1 MSQDSDLWRKD
12 SRSTLGGVPPTDW
25 RSPGP
30 APGPCIS
37 LCRSL
42 GDELAAVRQQKL
54 EQQRRLFEKKQRRKR
69 QEPLMVQANPDASL
83 RPRRP
88 RRREERGPGESGP
101 VNPYLLENV
110 PEAHLRAGT
119 HSIQGSVNCGG
130 DCGSERTS
138 RQALGGA
145 DSSDPELEEVSVEDS
160 PTSPP
165 PSKEMPGT
173 RRRGWPA
180 RQRPGEKGLRG
191 RPSRKPPVRPHSRSA
206 STSSGRGEVPQEP
219 SPANTPVHPAEEVP
233 ATLPEEMGAEPE
245 SPAAPPPAEEEVGEP
260 LPAEGQGSQSDL
272 GTKSKGPGV
281 RPEGGGGRGERGS
294 PPFSIQVL
302 ARGRGLPAPTPPPPA
317 FPPEPE
323 EEEEAAAAA
332 AAAADAEES
341 CETSDLGLERGSDL
355 GLERGSDLGLERGSD
370 LGLERG
376 SDLGLERGSQQG
388 QDHGDSVSS
397 KEEEEEEAVDGA
409 ATVALDPAPGGG
421 VGAEAGDIGKV
432 PHTLPRAPG
441 PQPGED
447 MEAYVLR
454 PAPRSWTVQCRITRD
469 RRGMDKGIFPFYY
482 LYQEE
487 PEGKKHFLLA
497 GRKRKR
503 SKTSNYLISLDPT
516 DLSRDGDN
524 FVGKVRSNVL
534 GTKFTIFDNGVN
546 PERKT
551 FMLESTRIREE
562 LGAVCYVRAG
572 VTRGRAREEEA
583 APALARDK
591 PGPSLQETNVLGF
604 RGPRKMTIIIPGIDP
619 QNQRLKVQP
628 QNEQETLLSRLQ
640 RGANQGLV
648 LLQNKAPSWSDE
660 SGAYVLN
667 FHGRVTRASVKNFQ
681 IVHPEDPDYLVL
693 QFGRV
698 APDTF
703 TMDFRFPLCPLQ
715 AFAICLSSFDGKLA
729 CE

>member
-272 GTKSKGPGV
+272 GTKK
-281 RPEGGGGRGERGS
+281 
-294 PPFSIQVL
+294 
-302 ARGRGLPAPTPPPPA
+302 
-317 FPPEPE
+317 PE

-562 LGAVCYVRAG
+562 LGAVCY
-572 VTRGRAREEEA
+572 
-583 APALARDK
+583 
-591 PGPSLQETNVLGF
+591 ETNVLGF

>member
-12 SRSTLGGVPPTDW
+12 SRSALGGVPPTDW
-25 RSPGP
+25 GSPGP

-37 LCRSL
+37 LLRSL

-119 HSIQGSVNCGG
+119 HSVQGSVNCGG

-145 DSSDPELEEVSVEDS
+145 DASDPELEEVSVEDS
-160 PTSPP
+160 PISPP
-165 PSKEMPGT
+165 PGKDMPGT

-191 RPSRKPPVRPHSRSA
+191 RRRPA
-206 STSSGRGEVPQEP
+206 STSSGRGEALPEP
-219 SPANTPVHPAEEVP
+219 SPEKPPEPAAEE
-233 ATLPEEMGAEPE
+233 AEEEATATTLPEEMAAEPE
-245 SPAAPPPAEEEVGEP
+245 SPEAPQPAEEEAGEP
-260 LPAEGQGSQSDL
+260 RPTEGQGSQSDL
-272 GTKSKGPGV
+272 GAK
-281 RPEGGGGRGERGS
+281 
-294 PPFSIQVL
+294 
-302 ARGRGLPAPTPPPPA
+302 
-317 FPPEPE
+317 
-323 EEEEAAAAA
+323 
-332 AAAADAEES
+332 
-341 CETSDLGLERGSDL
+341 
-355 GLERGSDLGLERGSD
+355 
-370 LGLERG
+370 
-376 SDLGLERGSQQG
+376 
-388 QDHGDSVSS
+388 
-397 KEEEEEEAVDGA
+397 KEEEEEERRGRGGRVSAERGGKGRWRKGA
-409 ATVALDPAPGGG
+409 LAPNPKVQAPIWRRVPVLPYTSGGRGRERWASLGVAPGPEGEWQIPAARGRAGPRRPLGERAAHSWRTTQEEDREDTAEAEVAAPEVQEPSPGSGG
-421 VGAEAGDIGKV
+421 GGGGGAEAGDIGKV
-432 PHTLPRAPG
+432 PHSPPRAPG
-441 PQPGED
+441 PHPGED

-454 PAPRSWTVQCRITRD
+454 PAPRTCTVQCRITRD
-469 RRGMDKGIFPFYY
+469 KRGMDKGIFPFYY

-562 LGAVCYVRAG
+562 LGAVCY
-572 VTRGRAREEEA
+572 
-583 APALARDK
+583 
-591 PGPSLQETNVLGF
+591 ETNVLGF

-640 RGANQGLV
+640 RGANKGLV

>member
-1 MSQDSDLWRKD
+1 
-12 SRSTLGGVPPTDW
+12 
-25 RSPGP
+25 
-30 APGPCIS
+30 
-37 LCRSL
+37 
-42 GDELAAVRQQKL
+42 
-54 EQQRRLFEKKQRRKR
+54 
-69 QEPLMVQANPDASL
+69 MVQANPDASL

-272 GTKSKGPGV
+272 GTKK
-281 RPEGGGGRGERGS
+281 
-294 PPFSIQVL
+294 
-302 ARGRGLPAPTPPPPA
+302 
-317 FPPEPE
+317 PE

-562 LGAVCYVRAG
+562 LGAVCY
-572 VTRGRAREEEA
+572 
-583 APALARDK
+583 
-591 PGPSLQETNVLGF
+591 ETNVLGF